1 MGAFSTY
8 SFCAGIYLLA
18 AYLIYKWLLSGENQP
33 AFNRILL
40 LSLYVVAFILPKY
53 QWVSPSVEVA
63 GPQIQA
69 DIDLGPLTVGTI
81 DASTPQWMS
90 VVMWVYLAGMIAAF
104 FFSIISFVSLLS
116 VIRKGRKCKVG
127 QYTLVILSDTRLA
140 PFSWMRYIVM
150 SEADYAAAGDMIICH
165 ETSHLRLY
173 HWADLLLAQIVCVI
187 LWYNPASWLMR
198 AELRSVHEYQADSS
212 VLSCGTNAREYQLLL
227 IKKAVGQRFPSLA
240 NSLNHSKLKNRITMM
255 CNQPSSPVRRLRA
268 LAIAPALIIAAVAV
282 NLPLVSSALTTA
294 SLVSLVA
301 DKVSEKT
308 TNGQIVAIVDVPAE
322 VAEEEPDVMPEY
334 PGGSAEMYKFVG
346 MNVRYPE
353 KAMQNDV
360 QGRVVVGFII
370 DKDGKPV
377 DISIIKSVDP
387 ELDAEAMRVA
397 GMMPAWKPATK
408 DGKPVRCKMAM
419 PVAFKLQGDSPKKQN
434 ADVHELDETV
444 VVAYGSVKKK
454 DSKKTFTISSTGNSE
469 DRPDIKIDGKL
480 FTGDLNS
487 INPENIESISV
498 SKDLKEH
505 PNGLIEITMKK

>member
-1 MGAFSTY
+1 
-8 SFCAGIYLLA
+8 
-18 AYLIYKWLLSGENQP
+18 
-33 AFNRILL
+33 
-40 LSLYVVAFILPKY
+40 
-53 QWVSPSVEVA
+53 
-63 GPQIQA
+63 
-69 DIDLGPLTVGTI
+69 
-81 DASTPQWMS
+81 
-90 VVMWVYLAGMIAAF
+90 
-104 FFSIISFVSLLS
+104 
-116 VIRKGRKCKVG
+116 
-127 QYTLVILSDTRLA
+127 
-140 PFSWMRYIVM
+140 
-150 SEADYAAAGDMIICH
+150 
-165 ETSHLRLY
+165 
-173 HWADLLLAQIVCVI
+173 
-187 LWYNPASWLMR
+187 
-198 AELRSVHEYQADSS
+198 
-212 VLSCGTNAREYQLLL
+212 
-227 IKKAVGQRFPSLA
+227 
-240 NSLNHSKLKNRITMM
+240 MM

-387 ELDAEAMRVA
+387 ELDAEALRVA

-487 INPENIESISV
+487 INPENIKSISV
-498 SKDLKEH
+498 SKELKEH

>member
-53 QWVSPSVEVA
+53 QWVSPSVDVA

-104 FFSIISFVSLLS
+104 LFSIISFVSLLS

-308 TNGQIVAIVDVPAE
+308 TNGQIIAIVDVPAE

-370 DKDGKPV
+370 DKDGKP
-377 DISIIKSVDP
+377 DRKSV
-387 ELDAEAMRVA
+387 V
-397 GMMPAWKPATK
+397 
-408 DGKPVRCKMAM
+408 
-419 PVAFKLQGDSPKKQN
+419 
-434 ADVHELDETV
+434 
-444 VVAYGSVKKK
+444 
-454 DSKKTFTISSTGNSE
+454 
-469 DRPDIKIDGKL
+469 
-480 FTGDLNS
+480 
-487 INPENIESISV
+487 
-498 SKDLKEH
+498 
-505 PNGLIEITMKK
+505 